1 MLKTE
6 AAIHAELAVIRAQM
20 QAIESTLPAG
30 QCALWACDM
39 LYERQEQ
46 LRAAL
51 GEAEGAAK

>member
-6 AAIHAELAVIRAQM
+6 AAIHAELAIIRAKM

-30 QCALWACDM
+30 ECPVMATDA

-51 GEAEGAAK
+51 FELADAAD